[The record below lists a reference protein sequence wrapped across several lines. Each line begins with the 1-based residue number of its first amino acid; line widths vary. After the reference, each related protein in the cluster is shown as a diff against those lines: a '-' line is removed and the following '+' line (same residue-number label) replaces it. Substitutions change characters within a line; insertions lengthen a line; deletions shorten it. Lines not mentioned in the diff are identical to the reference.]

1 MRSDLFPGAPSR
13 ENRLLCLIT
22 FRCIVADSRSRRYPI
37 GRTVCIGKSLNGR
50 ADRAHI
56 RCANPQRPERSFQAL
71 PLLSLAE
78 VGACFRRTLESEAPV
93 HDEDGATEASPST
106 SRSPTVQAAVPNSLT
121 SRSIYF
127 PEVRLAFTDRAG
139 APPRICFGALAP
151 ACEWAPWIVLR
162 CRLVGI
168 GSYVRAWLSLF
179 VCQVSVA
186 ASLVLHGGLVRPC
199 HGGGFR
205 RSRIIVMVGIHILLR
220 ECSLGSEGDR
230 RDRENQKHSSNRFHT
245 APLKGIECLIVKS
258 GDGCFR
264 SSAANASRPGFL
276 DHMCREFAP
285 SRCYRQGYR
294 WTIRQRRC
302 NSLVAPRHRR
312 EWAGNNAQR
321 DLSRGDPPRTG
332 AAIRV
337 GAI

>member
-1 MRSDLFPGAPSR
+1 M
-13 ENRLLCLIT
+13 T
-22 FRCIVADSRSRRYPI
+22 
-37 GRTVCIGKSLNGR
+37 RTVPPMRVL
-50 ADRAHI
+50 
-56 RCANPQRPERSFQAL
+56 AL
-71 PLLSLAE
+71 PDLQK
-78 VGACFRRTLESEAPV
+78 
-93 HDEDGATEASPST
+93 
-106 SRSPTVQAAVPNSLT
+106 VQAVVPNSLT
-121 SRSIYF
+121 SRKFYF

-139 APPRICFGALAP
+139 APPPRICFGALAP

-168 GSYVRAWLSLF
+168 GSYVRGWLSLF

-264 SSAANASRPGFL
+264 SSAANAGRRVAVATGSLPRVTAGSGPVTMPKETSALMILPEQEQPLGSVQFNEVEYARPPSHGRTLKFSSKRQQARWPL
-276 DHMCREFAP
+276 PPHWATQLTGTPRETAK
-285 SRCYRQGYR
+285 RKK
-294 WTIRQRRC
+294 
-302 NSLVAPRHRR
+302 
-312 EWAGNNAQR
+312 GNN
-321 DLSRGDPPRTG
+321 G
-332 AAIRV
+332 
-337 GAI
+337 